1 MTDAKSGQLIGN
13 YLRYTKANVT
23 TPKRM
28 VATIPSSVDLKQFS
42 WKIGAPAGFGV
53 MTTGLLMAKL
63 ATRSGAHVACYAE
76 YPSLIQGGHNTYELT
91 VKFSSHPYATKK
103 IIDCLVCLNTETYAL
118 HLKRLSATSLVIFDP
133 SLKLKITTGV
143 AVPIPLAELQA
154 GLKAD
159 KIMINTIALGASAAL
174 TGISAEVLHQLI
186 SDQFAGKKST
196 EVAEINQRCAKAGFD
211 YVVEHHEDVL
221 QPFFSRYTSAAEDNP
236 ANFAPQLVMTGN
248 EAFSLATVAAD
259 CKFYAA
265 YPMTPTSAVL
275 GILAAWQEQT
285 GMVVRHSED
294 EIAVI
299 NSALGASFAGV
310 RSAVGTSGGGFA
322 LMVEAVSMAG
332 ITETPVVILM
342 GQRSGPATGMPTW
355 TEQGDLLFTVNAGH
369 GEFPKIVLAPGNLPE
384 MIDMTLQAFDLADV
398 YQIPVIILTDKF
410 LAESHASVDKKF
422 VEEKI
427 KQMPNRGKLLSQWK
441 AEEGLYLRYQD
452 KPDGISPRLIPG
464 TPGAFYQA
472 NSYEHLEDTHTT
484 EDAAERIKQ
493 VDKRARKMKTYLE
506 SADFQLPILYTFD
519 GNGVMTASNS
529 NHAQSETPQLTLV
542 GWGSTKTP
550 CFAAMHDLAEKGI
563 RVGYLHF
570 SHVFP
575 LSPDKV
581 MPFFSGDL
589 TSFLLV
595 ENNST
600 AQFGQLL
607 RQQTGVHLTQQLL
620 KYDGRPLFREEIVA
634 KVKEILS

>member
-1 MTDAKSGQLIGN
+1 
-13 YLRYTKANVT
+13 
-23 TPKRM
+23 M

-63 ATRSGAHVACYAE
+63 ATRSGAEVICYPE

-91 VKFSSHPYATKK
+91 AEFTSHPFATKK
-103 IIDCLVCLNTETYAL
+103 TIDCLVCLNAETYAL
-118 HLKRLSATSLVIFDP
+118 HLKRLRATSLVIVDP
-133 SLKLKITTGV
+133 SLKLEITTGV
-143 AVPIPLAELQA
+143 AVPIPLGELQA
-154 GLKAD
+154 NLKAD

-174 TGISAEVLHQLI
+174 TGVASDILHQLI
-186 SDQFAGKKST
+186 ADQFAGKKSS
-196 EVAEINQRCAKAGFD
+196 EVAETNQRCAMAGYD
-211 YVVEHHEDVL
+211 YVTEHYSEL
-221 QPFFSRYTSAAEDNP
+221 INPFFSSANARNETLPSKRFHSAESGAVP
-236 ANFAPQLVMTGN
+236 SSAQRSSYVMTGN
-248 EAFSLATVAAD
+248 EAFSLAALAAD

-369 GEFPKIVLAPGNLPE
+369 GEFQKIVLAPGDLQE
-384 MIDMTLQAFDLADV
+384 MIEQTQHAFNLADV
-398 YQIPVIILTDKF
+398 YQLPVIILTDKF
-410 LAESHASVDKKF
+410 LAESHASI
-422 VEEKI
+422 ESELI
-427 KQMPNRGKLLSQWK
+427 NSLLERSPNRGKLLTSWDNQT
-441 AEEGLYLRYQD
+441 GPYLRYAD
-452 KPDGISPRLIPG
+452 VSDGISPRLIPG
-464 TPGAFYQA
+464 TPGAHYQA

-493 VDKRARKMKTYLE
+493 VNKRARKINSFLA
-506 SADFQLPILYTFD
+506 SADYRLPVLYQLDSSRKLTSTLTD
-519 GNGVMTASNS
+519 QTQKSNK
-529 NHAQSETPQLTLV
+529 AAITLV
-542 GWGSTKTP
+542 GWGSSKNP
-550 CFAAMHDLAEKGI
+550 CLAAILDLAKLGI
-563 RVGYLHF
+563 AAHYLHF
-570 SHVFP
+570 THLFP
-575 LSPDKV
+575 LSPEKV

-589 TSFLLV
+589 NSFLLV